1 MLTNTKPG
9 LALLLLIVFAVN
21 LGQTAWEASLHTGAP
36 VSAADYRGAYAVQ
49 QIEPEFINF
58 EFHDATVE
66 WATYAYSTSYFL
78 LFPVLAIGVLVALAR
93 RREIAPFR
101 VLCLAT
107 AIDYAISLPWFLFFP
122 VPEWWAY
129 PESDAILLSDQWTSA
144 LINSIR
150 PMSALNNS
158 FPSTHV
164 SLSVILILVCW
175 LFQVRLRTT
184 VTALAT
190 TDSCHVRTWHS
201 LAGGYHRWRGRR
213 CAQCRPRLAV
223 HRYVGTS
230 RARAGIG
237 LSPREPKATPDAA
250 ACGGLTI
257 NCDYVRID
265 LS

>member
-1 MLTNTKPG
+1 MLTNTKLG

-122 VPEWWAY
+122 VPERWAY

-190 TDSCHVRTWHS
+190 TVI
-201 LAGGYHRWRGRR
+201 LATFVLGIHWLADIIAGVAVGALSVGLAWRFTDTSERHE
-213 CAQCRPRLAV
+213 LALASAYPLV
-223 HRYVGTS
+223 NRKPPPT
-230 RARAGIG
+230 RQLAEA
-237 LSPREPKATPDAA
+237 
-250 ACGGLTI
+250 
-257 NCDYVRID
+257 
-265 LS
+265 

>member
-9 LALLLLIVFAVN
+9 LALLLFIVLAVN
-21 LGQTAWEASLHTGAP
+21 LAETAWEASLHTAAP

-66 WATYAYSTSYFL
+66 WATYAYSTSYFI
-78 LFPVLAIGVLVALAR
+78 LFPVLAIGVLVTLAC

-107 AIDYAISLPWFLFFP
+107 AIDYVISLPWFLFFP
-122 VPEWWAY
+122 VPERWAY
-129 PESDAILLSDQWTSA
+129 PESNAVLLSDQWTSA
-144 LINSIR
+144 LIDSIR

-175 LFQVRLRTT
+175 LFNVRFRAT
-184 VTALAT
+184 VTALTTTVILAT
-190 TDSCHVRTWHS
+190 FVLGIHW
-201 LAGGYHRWRGRR
+201 LADIIAG
-213 CAQCRPRLAV
+213 LAV
-223 HRYVGTS
+223 GALSVGIAWRFTDTSERHELALESAYPLVHRKP
-230 RARAGIG
+230 RPARQLA
-237 LSPREPKATPDAA
+237 EA
-250 ACGGLTI
+250 
-257 NCDYVRID
+257 
-265 LS
+265 